1 MITRMKRLCF
11 SIGLALTMTSN
22 LMAMIDDDERRPD
35 EHRCPI
41 TISVMTDPVVAADGH
56 SYERAAILTHFQI
69 NGAKSPTTGLPL
81 KNTDLFDNHALKVMI
96 RDWKAG
102 RQGAPCELE
111 TREARTIARRI
122 KEEFDRNA
130 DLVSPEKGAKDQH
143 IVAFLGNTGAGKSTL
158 VNLLA
163 GKKLK
168 KSPDE
173 EDYVLED
180 SNDGTAMV
188 IGQGGKSET
197 LYPKS
202 IDVDGLRFF
211 DLPGFNDTDGSERNL
226 VNAAFIRRILLEAA
240 SVRFVY
246 VAGQDQ
252 FTADRSASIKHLF
265 HSLKKLFVVDQEV
278 DLTENSVFVATKIT
292 CAPQADIINF
302 LLKKTDS
309 RDKAEITQQ
318 LRSWH
323 QNDKI
328 LRMFHPLRERHNQN
342 VRDEILNHIRATNPT
357 KVRGINVSALYPPET
372 KSSLERM
379 FLTVMEDT
387 FNRQL
392 GTSLT
397 TLSDYDGEISRY
409 REERF
414 WQTLGVDL
422 CDQEEAIGLL
432 KDFALNP
439 YNRALRNLKRRTMPI
454 VRPILKS

>member
-1 MITRMKRLCF
+1 
-11 SIGLALTMTSN
+11 
-22 LMAMIDDDERRPD
+22 
-35 EHRCPI
+35 
-41 TISVMTDPVVAADGH
+41 
-56 SYERAAILTHFQI
+56 
-69 NGAKSPTTGLPL
+69 
-81 KNTDLFDNHALKVMI
+81 
-96 RDWKAG
+96 
-102 RQGAPCELE
+102 
-111 TREARTIARRI
+111 
-122 KEEFDRNA
+122 
-130 DLVSPEKGAKDQH
+130 
-143 IVAFLGNTGAGKSTL
+143 
-158 VNLLA
+158 
-163 GKKLK
+163 
-168 KSPDE
+168 
-173 EDYVLED
+173 
-180 SNDGTAMV
+180 MV

-328 LRMFHPLRERHNQN
+328 L
-342 VRDEILNHIRATNPT
+342 
-357 KVRGINVSALYPPET
+357 S
-372 KSSLERM
+372 
-379 FLTVMEDT
+379 
-387 FNRQL
+387 
-392 GTSLT
+392 
-397 TLSDYDGEISRY
+397 
-409 REERF
+409 
-414 WQTLGVDL
+414 
-422 CDQEEAIGLL
+422 
-432 KDFALNP
+432 
-439 YNRALRNLKRRTMPI
+439 
-454 VRPILKS
+454 